1 MNNRWLP
8 AVLVAAVV
16 LAFSV
21 VPLGV
26 DTGTG
31 AISGVGL
38 DKLLHVVDYAALAFA
53 LAYAVRARRA
63 RVLLAVFVVAVA
75 FGGAVELLQGP
86 LSTRMMSVADAGAN
100 AVGAALGTASW
111 WLLDVVRAQE

>member
-1 MNNRWLP
+1 MNNRWWP
-8 AVLVAAVV
+8 AVVVAAVV
-16 LAFSV
+16 LAFSL

-26 DTGTG
+26 DPGIG
-31 AISGVGL
+31 AGSGVGL

-53 LAYAVRARRA
+53 LAYAVRARSA
-63 RVLLAVFVVAVA
+63 RVLLAVFVVAVG

-86 LSTRMMSVADAGAN
+86 ISTRTTSVADAGAN

-111 WLLDVVRAQE
+111 WLLGEVRAQE